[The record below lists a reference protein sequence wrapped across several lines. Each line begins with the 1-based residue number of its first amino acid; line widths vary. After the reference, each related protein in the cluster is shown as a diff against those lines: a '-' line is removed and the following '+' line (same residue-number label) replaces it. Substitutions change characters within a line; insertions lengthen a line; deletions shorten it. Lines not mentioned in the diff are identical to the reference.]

1 VIVWVA
7 VDILKFGAFSVAT
20 SSEANNRHSRGEV
33 DLSCDESHPLK
44 LSNQPH
50 VGPQGII

>member
-1 VIVWVA
+1 VIAWVA

-33 DLSCDESHPLK
+33 DFTCDESHPLR
-44 LSNQPH
+44 LSNQAH
-50 VGPQGII
+50 VGPQAII